1 MIPQIICVVG
11 PTATGKTKMGVALAH
26 RFGGE
31 VVSVDSMQIYR
42 GMTVGTAA
50 PTEEET
56 EGVPHHMIA
65 VADPRESWSVAKFT
79 EQAALCVQ
87 DILRRGKRP
96 VLVGGT
102 GLYLDSLVSG
112 RTFAPGHSSGET
124 RKRLQAELA
133 ERGVEELYRELM
145 EIDPV
150 CAERLSLG
158 DEKRILRALEVYR
171 QTGETITE
179 HDERTRAL
187 PPKYQAYYIGL
198 TFLDRADLYDRID
211 RRVDAMVEKG
221 LLREVEALLQRG
233 LPEDATALQAIGYKQ
248 FLSVRRGEAT
258 TAEAVAEVK
267 LRSRQYAKRQLTWL
281 RRKTDIHWIEWEKE
295 RDFGRALQV
304 STEILTAAGVSY
316 P

>member
-1 MIPQIICVVG
+1 MDNRMICVVG
-11 PTATGKTKMGVALAH
+11 PTATGKTKMGVALAK

-50 PTEEET
+50 PTPEEM

-79 EQAALCVQ
+79 EQADGCVQ
-87 DILRRGKRP
+87 DILRRGRRP

-102 GLYLDSLVSG
+102 GLYLDSLVAG
-112 RTFAPGHSSGET
+112 RTFAPGSSGGET
-124 RKRLQAELA
+124 RRELQEELSR
-133 ERGVEELYRELM
+133 RGVEALYRELAQV
-145 EIDPV
+145 DPA
-150 CAERLSLG
+150 CAARLHLS

-179 HDERTRAL
+179 HDARTRAL
-187 PPKYQAYYIGL
+187 PPRYQAYYIGL
-198 TFLDRADLYDRID
+198 SFRERADLYARID
-211 RRVDAMVEKG
+211 RRVDVMVERG
-221 LLREVEALLQRG
+221 LLQEVERLLQSG

-248 FLSVRRGEAT
+248 FLAVRRGEAT
-258 TAEAVAEVK
+258 AEEAVAEVK

-281 RRKTDIHWIEWEKE
+281 RRNEAIHWIFWEKE
-295 RDFGRALQV
+295 PNFPMGLQNA
-304 STEILTAAGVSY
+304 TEYLTAQGLG
-316 P
+316 

>member
-1 MIPQIICVVG
+1 MDNRIICVVG
-11 PTATGKTKMGVALAH
+11 PTATGKTKMGVALAK

-50 PTEEET
+50 PTPEEM

-65 VADPRESWSVAKFT
+65 VADPRESWSVAGFT
-79 EQAALCVQ
+79 EQADRCVQ

-102 GLYLDSLVSG
+102 GLYLDSLVAG
-112 RTFAPGHSSGET
+112 RTFAPGSSGGET
-124 RKRLQAELA
+124 RKALQEELSR
-133 ERGVEELYRELM
+133 RGVEALYRELAQV
-145 EIDPV
+145 DPV
-150 CAERLSLG
+150 CAARLHLS

-179 HDERTRAL
+179 HDARTRGL
-187 PPKYQAYYIGL
+187 PPRYEAYYIGL
-198 TFLDRADLYDRID
+198 SFRERADLYARID
-211 RRVDAMVEKG
+211 RRVDAMVDRG
-221 LLREVEALLQRG
+221 RLQEVERLLQSG

-248 FLSVRRGEAT
+248 FLAVRRGEAT
-258 TAEAVAEVK
+258 AQEAVEEVK

-281 RRKTDIHWIEWEKE
+281 RRNEAIHWILWEKE
-295 RDFGRALQV
+295 PNFPMGLQNA
-304 STEILTAAGVSY
+304 TEYLTAQGLG
-316 P
+316 